1 MPGLSRDRLRS
12 SFADK
17 RTEAWFAP
25 CAAGTVELDAHTA
38 ILTLCVFLFIS
49 FPFGVA
55 TASTIRVG
63 NLLGAGRPQQAR
75 LAGAARSLVFMPQ
88 NRVISLMLCA

>member
-1 MPGLSRDRLRS
+1 MWPEYRGR
-12 SFADK
+12 A
-17 RTEAWFAP
+17 
-25 CAAGTVELDAHTA
+25 CCVAGTVALDAHTT

-75 LAGAARSLVFMPQ
+75 LAGAISSLLPHPLPHNDHQKLTTDQMAFKYQ
-88 NRVISLMLCA
+88 